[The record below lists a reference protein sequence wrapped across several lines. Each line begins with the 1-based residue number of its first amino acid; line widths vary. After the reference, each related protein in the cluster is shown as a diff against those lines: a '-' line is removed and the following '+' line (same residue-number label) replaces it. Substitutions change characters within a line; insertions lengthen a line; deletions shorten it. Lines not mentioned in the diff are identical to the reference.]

1 MFVCFAFVNTKH
13 ELKQYTHFIIV
24 SDEENGVFL
33 IRPGP
38 YPQVLQPSWKGLC
51 GSNTLAYFA

>member
-24 SDEENGVFL
+24 SDEENGVLL

-38 YPQVLQPSWKGLC
+38 TRKYYNQAGKDCVGQIL
-51 GSNTLAYFA
+51 